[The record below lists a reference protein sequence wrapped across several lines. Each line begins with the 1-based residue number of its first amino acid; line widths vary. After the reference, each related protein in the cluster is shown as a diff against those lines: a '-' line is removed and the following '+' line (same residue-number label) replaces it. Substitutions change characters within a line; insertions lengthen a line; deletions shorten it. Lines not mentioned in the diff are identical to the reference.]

1 MQRRVIKKI
10 VLWSI
15 ISFGM
20 AIVLLIFVYRPWVIN
35 WGATDAEINRRMPGD
50 AIVQYPTFN
59 ATRAVTIKAQPEEI
73 WPWIV
78 QFGYKKAGMYCYDW
92 FDNDGIPSAESIIQE
107 YQNLKVG
114 DRIPLSEM
122 LYVKVIEL
130 NPNQSMLW
138 VFPEGSGP
146 WTNSTWAWELYQE
159 DAQHTRLLTRLRVH
173 ADGIIPKVMLDF
185 FEIVMMRKS
194 MLGIKKRAER
204 MASSPQSVVS
214 DRVMVPEYYQ
224 PF

>member
-1 MQRRVIKKI
+1 MQKGVIKKMLVWGATAFCI
-10 VLWSI
+10 
-15 ISFGM
+15 
-20 AIVLLIFVYRPWVIN
+20 AILLLIFVYRPWAVN
-35 WGATDAEINRRMPGD
+35 WGVTDDEINRSMPGD
-50 AIVQYPTFN
+50 DIVQNPTFN

-92 FDNDGIPSAESIIQE
+92 FDNDGVPSAERIIQE

-114 DRIPLSEM
+114 DLIPLSAVM
-122 LYVKVIEL
+122 YVKVTEL
-130 NPNQSMLW
+130 NPNRSMLW

-146 WTNSTWAWELYQE
+146 WSNSTWAWELCQE

-173 ADGIIPKVMLDF
+173 TDSILPRVMLDF

-194 MLGIKKRAER
+194 MLGIKQRAER
-204 MASSPQSVVS
+204 IAASSEPAIS
-214 DRVMVPEYYQ
+214 DSSHGS
-224 PF
+224 